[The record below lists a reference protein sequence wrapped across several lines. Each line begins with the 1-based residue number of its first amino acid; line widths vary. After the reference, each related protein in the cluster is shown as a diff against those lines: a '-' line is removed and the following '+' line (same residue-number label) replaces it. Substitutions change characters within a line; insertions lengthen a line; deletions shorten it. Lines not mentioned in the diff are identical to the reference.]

1 MVVWRFGP
9 RGIVAG
15 GDSDILPLFENVEA
29 FISDVLFIPKEDLL
43 FSTKFLVTLLLIN
56 AIWRLGGA
64 LGLSKIFG
72 FLC

>member
-43 FSTKFLVTLLLIN
+43 FST
-56 AIWRLGGA
+56 
-64 LGLSKIFG
+64 
-72 FLC
+72 